1 MGMFDSFYLRDN
13 REIQTKSLDNSL
25 NVFQLGS
32 TCPNYEGNF
41 DGPTGTYYLIEDT
54 LENDWVSLFII
65 DNVFID
71 YQIGTNYDDLK
82 TQTDCLFT
90 LYKSNK
96 NLLTSKLF
104 DIFKSDVGPRLT
116 VADKKI
122 NHIDG
127 LIRSYTRFLK
137 DPDESNEF
145 IRSLYSR
152 DNEKFE
158 STPIHDLIAEI
169 IKCP

>member
-13 REIQTKSLDNSL
+13 REVQTKSLDNSL
-25 NVFQLGS
+25 NVYHVGS
-32 TCPNYEGNF
+32 VCPNYEGNF

-54 LENDWVSLFII
+54 IGNDWVSLFII

-71 YQIGTNYDDLK
+71 YQIGTDYDQLK
-82 TQTDCLFT
+82 EQTECLFAV
-90 LYKSNK
+90 YKSNK

-122 NHIDG
+122 THIDAI
-127 LIRSYTRFLK
+127 IRSYNRFLE
-137 DPDESNEF
+137 DPNESNEF

-152 DNEKFE
+152 DHEKFQ
-158 STPIHDLIAEI
+158 STPIQDIIADI
-169 IKCP
+169 IK